1 MMRTSMAALLLASPV
16 ERNRTVQSRNPI
28 MADLIS
34 MVFIAHP
41 LYATESGWQV
51 WGAVWIWAPNLT
63 HRA

>member
-1 MMRTSMAALLLASPV
+1 MLASPV

-41 LYATESGWQV
+41 LYATESDWQV
-51 WGAVWIWAPNLT
+51 WGGKKARPFYIASAGVVFKLVAL
-63 HRA
+63 